1 MNNTTVMSVLGG
13 RETFLQYS
21 THKEV
26 MKWAS
31 MRMFVDLK
39 VSADEMQ
46 PCRAVPCTTSLNN
59 ADLCCSAYGL
69 PSEVSSSHPPL
80 MTRLR
85 VSGYQQQILVQG

>member
-39 VSADEMQ
+39 VSADEMHAV
-46 PCRAVPCTTSLNN
+46 PCRAVPCRAQLHSTMRIFAAVRT
-59 ADLCCSAYGL
+59 AFPRKYPHHIL
-69 PSEVSSSHPPL
+69 P
-80 MTRLR
+80 
-85 VSGYQQQILVQG
+85 

>member
-1 MNNTTVMSVLGG
+1 MNNTTVMSLLGG

-31 MRMFVDLK
+31 MRMYVDLQ

-46 PCRAVPCTTSLNN
+46 PCRAVHNFTQQCGSLLRCVRPSLGSILITSI
-59 ADLCCSAYGL
+59 L
-69 PSEVSSSHPPL
+69 P
-80 MTRLR
+80 
-85 VSGYQQQILVQG
+85 

>member
-1 MNNTTVMSVLGG
+1 MNNTSVMSVLGG

-31 MRMFVDLK
+31 MWMFVDLM

-46 PCRAVPCTTSLNN
+46 PCRAHAQLHSTMRIFAAVRTAFPRKYPHNI
-59 ADLCCSAYGL
+59 L
-69 PSEVSSSHPPL
+69 P
-80 MTRLR
+80 
-85 VSGYQQQILVQG
+85 